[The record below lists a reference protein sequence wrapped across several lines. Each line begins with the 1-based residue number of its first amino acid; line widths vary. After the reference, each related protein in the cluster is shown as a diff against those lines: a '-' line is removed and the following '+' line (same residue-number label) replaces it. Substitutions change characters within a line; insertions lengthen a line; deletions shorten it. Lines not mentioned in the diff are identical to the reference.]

1 MITQIEPYE
10 GYRTKVLPLLL
21 EKIGLPLEGQDL
33 YEFGVASGK
42 SMIEVLKT
50 LKDKNL
56 NFNCFYGLDSFIG
69 MPECHAEP
77 LWQSEWAEGNFS
89 SKETYD
95 CKSVEEVITF
105 LQSNI
110 EPFLFQEE
118 QTLKLI
124 PGFYSD
130 SLPTLEVESLRPAA
144 ILDIDCDLYS
154 STYEVLDFMATNSLI
169 KPGTIIIYDD
179 WGGSPGYITQADGES
194 RAHKEICEKYNMK
207 CELLFTVG
215 QAFPHIHTFFIVTEI
230 G

>member
-42 SMIEVLKT
+42 SMI
-50 LKDKNL
+50 
-56 NFNCFYGLDSFIG
+56 
-69 MPECHAEP
+69 
-77 LWQSEWAEGNFS
+77 WQSEWAEGNFS